1 MPRWTRTRVRHAHV
15 TVFQQP
21 VVGGAAPVADAEAF
35 GDGLLVALA
44 VGVAVRVQR
53 EIEDLFLLRAE
64 HGQHAVRLQ
73 LAERLGEVEV
83 VRVLPALVLLA
94 LPHLGPQHALGPHPL
109 AEGADEVGV
118 FGEPLDEDRA
128 GAVQGRLH
136 VGDGVA
142 EIVAGRRGRVVVR
155 GGEQQ
160 VREGLQAVLAGDL
173 RLGPALGLVGQVQV
187 LKAGLGVG
195 GVDPFR
201 ELVGELPLLRDR
213 RQDRGAPLLELAQVA
228 QALLQRSELGVV
240 QRAGGFLAVPRD
252 ERNSG
257 AAVEQLDGG
266 GDLAVADAEFRG
278 DPPDHSGLSHGCE
291 PSGRGRRQ

>member
-1 MPRWTRTRVRHAHV
+1 M
-15 TVFQQP
+15 
-21 VVGGAAPVADAEAF
+21 EA
-35 GDGLLVALA
+35 
-44 VGVAVRVQR
+44 
-53 EIEDLFLLRAE
+53 LFL
-64 HGQHAVRLQ
+64 
-73 LAERLGEVEV
+73 GE
-83 VRVLPALVLLA
+83 A
-94 LPHLGPQHALGPHPL
+94 
-109 AEGADEVGV
+109 
-118 FGEPLDEDRA
+118 LDEDRA

-142 EIVAGRRGRVVVR
+142 EVVVRRRGRVVAR

-173 RLGPALGLVGQVQV
+173 RIGPAPGLVRQVQV
-187 LKAGLGVG
+187 LEAGLGVG
-195 GVDPFR
+195 GVDPFC
-201 ELVGELPLLRDR
+201 ELGGELSLLRDR

-252 ERNSG
+252 ERNGG

-278 DPPDHSGLSHGCE
+278 DPPDHSGPSHGCE
-291 PSGRGRRQ
+291 PSGRGKPRAEGQGLSARPRRGMLFGNARKRNNLRGAPGTGGGMMTKGKLAAMGAAALGALIGCVAAVSAVRGRGERGAYRERGGRELPMGDLGGTH